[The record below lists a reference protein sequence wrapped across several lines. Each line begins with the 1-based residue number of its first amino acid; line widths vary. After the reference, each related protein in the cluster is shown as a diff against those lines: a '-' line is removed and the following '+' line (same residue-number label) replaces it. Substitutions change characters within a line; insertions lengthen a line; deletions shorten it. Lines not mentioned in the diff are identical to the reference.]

1 MFRIALTLFAIV
13 GTTLSGV
20 ILIAMLA
27 TPNFI
32 DHQPFMAIWAAV
44 AGFALAIPSSMI
56 IAKLIIR
63 LPQRFVD

>member
-27 TPNFI
+27 TPDFI
-32 DHQPFMAIWAAV
+32 DHQPVMAIWAAI
-44 AGFALAIPSSMI
+44 AGFTLAIPASLI

>member
-44 AGFALAIPSSMI
+44 AGFTLAIPSSMI
-56 IAKLIIR
+56 IAKLITR
-63 LPQRFVD
+63 SPHRFGD

>member
-32 DHQPFMAIWAAV
+32 DHQPFMAI
-44 AGFALAIPSSMI
+44 
-56 IAKLIIR
+56 
-63 LPQRFVD
+63 

>member
-32 DHQPFMAIWAAV
+32 IISHLWRSGPLLRVLHSQFLHQ
-44 AGFALAIPSSMI
+44 
-56 IAKLIIR
+56 
-63 LPQRFVD
+63 